1 MSLTPGGAI
10 PAYRQ
15 AADPKVE
22 ARALDRLAKDPQVQR
37 KLKDFEV
44 AVAKA
49 RDLDAA
55 LKDPRVLAV
64 LLPAMGLG
72 DQLDYPGLARRA
84 LAADPADPKSLLNR
98 LSDGRWKDAVV
109 SLDLK
114 GGGIDAL
121 RDAANLAR
129 FDKGLRSLQWRQSL
143 DETNAGISDALYFKQ
158 VASNVTSTYGL
169 LGNAVLRRVVTGA
182 LGLPQELALQ
192 SVEAQSRA
200 VAKRLPITDLRD
212 PKKVERLIERYLT
225 NASLNTGTQ
234 AGSGYPLS
242 LFA

>member
-1 MSLTPGGAI
+1 MSFALAGAI

-15 AADPKVE
+15 ASDPKVE
-22 ARALDRLAKDPQVQR
+22 ARALERLSRDPQIQR
-37 KLKDFEV
+37 KLAAFEL
-44 AVAKA
+44 AVGKA
-49 RDLDAA
+49 RDLEAA

-72 DQLDYPGLARRA
+72 DQLDFPGLARRV
-84 LAADPADPKSLLNR
+84 LTADPADTKSLLNQ
-98 LSDGRWKDAVV
+98 LSDGRWKDAVTA
-109 SLDLK
+109 LDLK
-114 GGGIDAL
+114 GRGIAAL
-121 RDAANLAR
+121 RDPANIAR

-143 DETNAGISDALYFKQ
+143 DQTNAGISDALYFKQ
-158 VASNVTSTYGL
+158 VAANVTTTYGL

-200 VAKRLPITDLRD
+200 IDKRLPIGDLRN
-212 PKKVERLIERYLT
+212 PKKVERLIERYLA
-225 NASLNTGTQ
+225 NANLDTAFQQSG
-234 AGSGYPLS
+234 GYPLS